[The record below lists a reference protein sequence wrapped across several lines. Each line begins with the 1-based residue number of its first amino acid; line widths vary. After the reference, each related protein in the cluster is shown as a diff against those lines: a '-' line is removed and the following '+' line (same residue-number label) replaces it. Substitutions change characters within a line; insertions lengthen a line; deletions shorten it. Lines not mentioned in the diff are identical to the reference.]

1 MPFLS
6 LKAKGGFGAQET
18 PVTIDEN
25 VVLAAIKNNTPND
38 VIPAWTT
45 VGSGAEALTFGDNFW
60 PYPEVQL
67 SRWSKIFPYQLLV
80 LQAKTNSQGET
91 TYTQVPGWQFTL
103 PYPPESLMNNTQFA
117 STVEATLNGVFEQHN
132 GVPFRDI
139 QLSGSFG
146 VLAARGTAPQLND
159 PGFFTTIAGG
169 TVRQLGIIQA
179 DSLNVGRSFLG
190 SGPPNSNVHTDDDF
204 DDKFLKVFTGAD
216 AVTARSTGYYQT
228 KQLEKFLETYSLAKK
243 RDEYSNLRLAWAN
256 WKDYQSMVTLVTP
269 INFTT
274 RRVST
279 SPMEYS
285 YSLTFRGWK
294 RVTVTGTTNYDT
306 SLVPTQKRKPS
317 ILARILNTIRS
328 ARIVLSDVNK
338 IPRAIIGDFDHT
350 VMEPLRETTLFI
362 KDALGTTMT
371 LADLPSALKQEAIAS
386 YYEAKGMGQD
396 IGKSGRAFSQDPNI
410 QAIGKAAVVTVASM
424 FPGNNI
430 RVKSPP
436 QDSVEMS
443 QHDLKAS
450 TFVQQDAI
458 SINSLHLPTATMNKV
473 LAERARVVALQRRD
487 FEARRDTLKQGIDQM
502 NFTLGVGTETVAS
515 TYGIKI
521 PDNQKREAP
530 SEDDWEALWALDDA
544 LQSMDSMVD
553 NSQDTAQDS
562 PVIDSM
568 VQLTR
573 RLGVAFQKPASK
585 FAVPFPYKTSLQ
597 QLATTYLNDPDRWLE
612 IAILN
617 GLKPPYIDEVGFQLP
632 LLVNGINNTTLVSF
646 DDRLYVNQPVFL
658 GSNGTSTT
666 RHHITG
672 LKRIG
677 ANLLVTVDGDLTVNY
692 KISDHAYLQAFMPDT
707 VNSQSLIYIPSDR
720 LPLEQ
725 EIITT
730 KIPTAAQ
737 FDQLLPVGGFDFLM
751 TSSNDLIVG
760 SDGDNRWAYGLQG
773 IIQWTRVMLA
783 TPLGH
788 LQLHPDFGLEVE
800 IGNSTGDV
808 DASKIANY
816 VKNSLIKHGLF
827 SSIDKLQVS
836 KNGPVAKLD
845 IAATIFGVLQPI
857 SVSYELCPGCLE

>member
-1 MPFLS
+1 MAINLPFSS
-6 LKAKGGFGAQET
+6 LKATGGFGAQEKA
-18 PVTIDEN
+18 VSIDEN
-25 VVLAAIKNNTPND
+25 VTLAAIENNTPKD
-38 VIPAWTT
+38 IIPQWTT
-45 VGSGAEALTFGDNFW
+45 SGSGSDTIKFGDNFW
-60 PYPEVQL
+60 PYPDVEL
-67 SRWSKIFPYQLLV
+67 SRWSKLFPYQLLV
-80 LQAKTNSQGET
+80 LQAKTNDKGET

-103 PYPPESLMNNTQFA
+103 PFPPESLVNSTQFA
-117 STVEATLNGVFEQHN
+117 STVEATLNGMFEQHN

-159 PGFFTTIAGG
+159 AGFFETIAGG

-179 DSLNVGRSFLG
+179 DSLNVARSFSG
-190 SGPPNSNVHTDDDF
+190 SGPSSPNLHTDADF
-204 DDKFLKVFTGAD
+204 DDKYLKVFTGAD

-228 KQLEKFLETYSLAKK
+228 KQLERFLETYALAKK
-243 RDEYSNLRLAWAN
+243 RAEYSNFRLAWAN
-256 WKDYQSMVTLVTP
+256 WKDYKGMVHLVTP
-269 INFTT
+269 INFTL
-274 RRVST
+274 RKT
-279 SPMEYS
+279 SASPLEYN
-285 YSLTFRGWK
+285 YSLSLRGWK
-294 RVTVTGTTNYDT
+294 RITVTGTTNYDT

-317 ILARILNTIRS
+317 VLARILNTIRS
-328 ARIVLSDVNK
+328 ARIVLSDINK
-338 IPRAIIGDFDHT
+338 IPRAIISDFDHT

-371 LADLPSALKQEAIAS
+371 LADLPSALKQEAVAS

-396 IGKSGRAFSQDPNI
+396 IGKSGRAFAQDPNI
-410 QAIGKAAVVTVASM
+410 QAIGKAAQVTVASM

-430 RVKSPP
+430 TVKPP
-436 QDSVEMS
+436 KDQVELS
-443 QHDLKAS
+443 QHDLSNS

-458 SINSLHLPTATMNKV
+458 SINSLHLPTSTTNKV

-487 FEARRDTLKQGIDQM
+487 FEARRDTLKQSVDQM
-502 NFTLGVGTETVAS
+502 NFALGVGTETVAS
-515 TYGIKI
+515 TYGIKV
-521 PDNQKREAP
+521 PNNQKREAP
-530 SEDDWEALWALDDA
+530 SEDDWEALWALEDV
-544 LQSMDSMVD
+544 LQSMDSMVV
-553 NSQDTAQDS
+553 NSQDTINDS

-573 RLGVAFQKPASK
+573 RLGIAFQQPASK

-597 QLATTYLNDPDRWLE
+597 QLATTYLGDPDRWLE
-612 IAILN
+612 IAVLN

-632 LLVNGINNTTLVSF
+632 LLANGTNNTVLVSF
-646 DDRLYVNQPVFL
+646 DNRLYVHQPVFM

-666 RHHITG
+666 RHHVTG

-677 ANLLVTVDGDLTVNY
+677 NNLLVTLDGDLVVNY
-692 KISDHAYLQAFMPDT
+692 KVSDKAYLQAFIPDT
-707 VNSQSLIYIPSDR
+707 INSQSLIYIPSDR

-725 EIITT
+725 ELITT

-737 FDQLLPVGGFDFLM
+737 FDPLLPVGGFDFLM

-788 LQLHPDFGLEVE
+788 LQLHPDFGLGVG
-800 IGNSTGDV
+800 IGDSTGDV
-808 DASKIANY
+808 DASKMANS
-816 VKNSLIKHGLF
+816 VKNCLIKHGLF
-827 SSIDKLQVS
+827 SSVDKIQVS

-857 SVSYELCPGCLE
+857 SVSYEMKLF